1 VAPKNS
7 KRRSDPENRNKR
19 AGIYLLIAI
28 LVLAASYFWALDLI
42 RPRVEG
48 DVKRVDQFMSLVEAG
63 RIHDVTLLEVDGIVT
78 GNYVTD
84 NGSVGHYYSLYL
96 KSPGGVGFFTSF
108 LLQSGLPLNV
118 DQQNGKRMA
127 QLATSTLPPILLLMV
142 FIYIAFSFWTGT
154 GLFGTRSGA
163 RKIEPEDTGVTFDD
177 VAGHEEA
184 IAELREIVEF
194 LKHPERFR
202 EIGAAMP
209 KGVLIYGPPGCGK
222 TLLARALASEASA
235 SFYSISG
242 SDFVEVWAG
251 VAAARVRDLFKEARA
266 NAPAIVFIDE
276 VDSIGRSRSVGTSF
290 DAEYEQGLNQILSEL
305 DGFTPF
311 DEVVVVAATNRPDV
325 LDAALLRP
333 GRFDRAIGLE
343 RPGEEMRREVL
354 KVHSRNKKLDT
365 NADLDAIAGESIG
378 LSGADLANLINEAA
392 LLSAR
397 AGKKA
402 IAQENL
408 EEALQRII
416 REPERRKLLSLRE
429 QQVGRRTSSADERVT
444 FADVAGVDSAL
455 EELTEIIDYLGN
467 PDHFE
472 RMGARAP
479 RGVMLV
485 GPPGCG
491 KTLLARAVA
500 GEANASFFSV
510 AATEFV
516 EVLVGRGAS
525 RVRTLFTEA
534 RAASP
539 AIIFIDEI
547 DAVAGRR
554 SSMSEGGTR
563 EVENTMNQ
571 MLVEL
576 DGFDPR
582 VGVVVMAATNRP
594 DMLDPALTRPGR
606 FDRQVTIEPPDRDG
620 RRQILD
626 LHSRDKPLASDVDL
640 DEIAG
645 LTRGF
650 SGADLA
656 NLMNEATLLAMRKHQ
671 EAITRE
677 LIDEALD
684 RSALGVSSRGN
695 VMTEEERR
703 IVAYHEVGHALVG
716 RSLPGALSPIKIS
729 IAGRGRSLGFM
740 RPFEEADRMIR
751 TRDSLI
757 DELAGLLGG
766 RAAELIVFGDSSA
779 GAADDLMKVSD
790 LAYRM
795 VTQLGMGGTLGP
807 LTISNGQNGYGR
819 VHSEE
824 LAKTIDREVR
834 EIIDEAD
841 RRASDVLKSS
851 RGKMDKVVQVLVE
864 RERPDPQLPELEGKQ
879 PVLRGSFS
887 RSRASYCKQT
897 HRRPLRSIPGR
908 PVLA

>member
-1 VAPKNS
+1 MAPINK
-7 KRRSDPENRNKR
+7 KRRSEPENKNKR
-19 AGIYLLIAI
+19 AGTYLLIII
-28 LVLAASYFWALDLI
+28 LLVGASYFWAIDLV

-48 DVKRVDQFMSLVEAG
+48 DEKRVDQFMGLVEAG
-63 RIHDVTLLEVDGIVT
+63 RVHDVTLLEVDGIVT
-78 GNYVTD
+78 GNYVKD
-84 NGSVGHYYSLYL
+84 DGKVGQYYSKYL
-96 KSPGGVGFFTSF
+96 KSPGGVGFFTTF

-118 DQQNGKRMA
+118 DQQDQKRMG
-127 QLATSTLPPILLLMV
+127 QLATTALPTVLLVLV
-142 FIYIAFSFWTGT
+142 FIYIAFTFMTGT
-154 GLFGTRSGA
+154 GLFGLRSGA
-163 RKIEPEDTGVTFDD
+163 RKIAAEDTGVTFKD

-184 IAELREIVEF
+184 MSELREIVEF
-194 LKHPERFR
+194 LKNPDRFR
-202 EIGAAMP
+202 KIGAKMP
-209 KGVLIYGPPGCGK
+209 KGILIYGPPGCGK

-251 VAAARVRDLFKEARA
+251 VAAARVRDLFKEARE

-276 VDSIGRSRSVGTSF
+276 LDSIGRSRSTMGASF
-290 DAEYEQGLNQILSEL
+290 DAEHEQGLNQILSEL

-325 LDAALLRP
+325 LDPALLRP

-343 RPGEEMRREVL
+343 RPGEEMRRQVL
-354 KVHSRNKKLDT
+354 EIHARNKTLERGT
-365 NADLDAIAGESIG
+365 DLESIARKSIG
-378 LSGADLANLINEAA
+378 LSGADLANLMNEAA

-397 AGKKA
+397 TGKQA
-402 IAQENL
+402 IGQDNL

-429 QQVGRRTSSADERVT
+429 QAVGKRSSSADERVT
-444 FADVAGVDSAL
+444 FADVAGVDNAL

-472 RMGARAP
+472 KMGARAP
-479 RGVMLV
+479 RGVILV

-516 EVLVGRGAS
+516 ETLVGRGAS
-525 RVRTLFTEA
+525 RVRNLFTEA
-534 RAASP
+534 KAASP

-554 SSMSEGGTR
+554 SSSSEGGTR
-563 EVENTMNQ
+563 EIENTMNQ

-606 FDRQVTIEPPDRDG
+606 FDRQVTIEPPDRAG
-620 RRQILD
+620 RHEILE
-626 LHSRDKPLASDVDL
+626 LHSRDKPIAANVDL
-640 DEIAG
+640 GEVAG
-645 LTRGF
+645 LTQGF

-656 NLMNEATLLAMRKHQ
+656 NLMNEATLLAMRKRQ
-671 EAITRE
+671 ETITRD

-684 RSALGVSSRGN
+684 RSSLGVSSRGN
-695 VMTEEERR
+695 VMTDEERR
-703 IVAYHEVGHALVG
+703 IVAYHEAGHAMVA
-716 RSLPGALSPIKIS
+716 RSLPGAASPVKIS
-729 IAGRGRSLGFM
+729 IAGRGKSLGFM
-740 RPFEEADRMIR
+740 RPFEETDRVVR
-751 TRDSLI
+751 TKDSLV

-766 RAAELIVFGDSSA
+766 RAAELIVFGDPSG
-779 GAADDLMKVSD
+779 GAADDLLRVGD

-807 LTISNGQNGYGR
+807 LTISIGQNGYSR

-824 LAKTIDREVR
+824 LARTIDKEVK
-834 EIIDEAD
+834 EIVDEAD
-841 RRASDVLKSS
+841 LRARSVLELS
-851 RGKMDKVVQVLVE
+851 RDKLDKVAQVLIEKEALTSEEIDELAGPAVVLNGRAQASLTE
-864 RERPDPQLPELEGKQ
+864 TQTPQATG
-879 PVLRGSFS
+879 
-887 RSRASYCKQT
+887 RA
-897 HRRPLRSIPGR
+897 
-908 PVLA
+908 

>member
-1 VAPKNS
+1 MAPNQ
-7 KRRSDPENRNKR
+7 KRRRSEPENKNKK
-19 AGIYLLIAI
+19 AGTYLLILI
-28 LVLAASYFWALDLI
+28 LVVAASYFWAIDLV

-48 DVKRVDQFMSLVEAG
+48 DEKRVDQFMSLVEAG
-63 RIHDVTLLEVDGIVT
+63 RVHDVTLLEVDGIVT
-78 GNYVTD
+78 GSYVKD
-84 NGSVGHYYSLYL
+84 DGKVGQYYSKYL
-96 KSPGGVGFFTSF
+96 KSPGGVGFFTTF

-118 DQQNGKRMA
+118 NQQDGKRMG
-127 QLATSTLPPILLLMV
+127 QLATTALPTVLLVLV
-142 FIYIAFSFWTGT
+142 FIYIGFTFMTGT
-154 GLFGTRSGA
+154 GLFGLRSGA
-163 RKIEPEDTGVTFDD
+163 RKIAPEDTGVTFKD
-177 VAGHEEA
+177 VAGHEDA
-184 IAELREIVEF
+184 MFELREIVEF
-194 LKHPERFR
+194 LKSPDRFR
-202 EIGAAMP
+202 KIGATMP

-251 VAAARVRDLFKEARA
+251 VAAARVRDLFKEARQ

-276 VDSIGRSRSVGTSF
+276 LDSIGRSRSTGASF
-290 DAEYEQGLNQILSEL
+290 DAEHEQGLNQILSEL

-325 LDAALLRP
+325 LDPALLRP

-343 RPGEEMRREVL
+343 RPGEEMRRQVL
-354 KVHSRNKKLDT
+354 EIHSRNKRLEKGT
-365 NADLDAIAGESIG
+365 DLDSIARKSIG
-378 LSGADLANLINEAA
+378 LSGADLANLMNEAA

-402 IAQENL
+402 IGQDNL

-429 QQVGRRTSSADERVT
+429 QGVGKRSSSADERVT
-444 FADVAGVDSAL
+444 FADVAGVDNAL

-472 RMGARAP
+472 KMGARAP
-479 RGVMLV
+479 RGVILV

-516 EVLVGRGAS
+516 ETLVGRGAS
-525 RVRTLFTEA
+525 RVRNLFTEA
-534 RAASP
+534 KAASP

-554 SSMSEGGTR
+554 QSTSEGGTR

-606 FDRQVTIEPPDRDG
+606 FDRQVSIEPPDRAG
-620 RRQILD
+620 RQQILE
-626 LHSRDKPLASDVDL
+626 LHSRDKPLAANIDL
-640 DEIAG
+640 GEVAG
-645 LTRGF
+645 LTQGF

-656 NLMNEATLLAMRKHQ
+656 NLMNEAALLAMRKRQ
-671 EAITRE
+671 EEITRD

-684 RSALGVSSRGN
+684 RSSLGVSSRGN
-695 VMTEEERR
+695 VMTDEERK
-703 IVAYHEVGHALVG
+703 IVAYHEAGHAMVA
-716 RSLPGALSPIKIS
+716 RALPGTASPVKIS
-729 IAGRGRSLGFM
+729 IAGRGKSLGFM
-740 RPFEEADRMIR
+740 RPFEETDRVVR
-751 TRDSLI
+751 TKDSLV
-757 DELAGLLGG
+757 DELAALLGG
-766 RAAELIVFGDSSA
+766 RAAELIVFGDPSA
-779 GAADDLMKVSD
+779 GAADDLLRVGD

-807 LTISNGQNGYGR
+807 LTISIGQNGYSR

-824 LAKTIDREVR
+824 LARTIDKEVK
-834 EIIDEAD
+834 EIVDEAD
-841 RRASDVLKSS
+841 LRARSVLELS
-851 RGKMDKVVQVLVE
+851 RDKLDKVAGVLIKKEALTSEEIDEVAG
-864 RERPDPQLPELEGKQ
+864 P
-879 PVLRGSFS
+879 PVALNGRT
-887 RSRASYCKQT
+887 RAPRT
-897 HRRPLRSIPGR
+897 RARRPQASGRS
-908 PVLA
+908 

>member
-1 VAPKNS
+1 VALNKK
-7 KRRSDPENRNKR
+7 KRRSEPENRNKR

-48 DVKRVDQFMSLVEAG
+48 DVRRVDQFMSLVEAG

-78 GNYVTD
+78 GNYVRD
-84 NGSVGHYYSLYL
+84 NGSVGQYSSVYL
-96 KSPGGVGFFTSF
+96 KTPGGVGFFTSF

-127 QLATSTLPPILLLMV
+127 QLATTALPTILLVMV
-142 FIYIAFSFWTGT
+142 FIYLAFSFWTGT
-154 GLFGTRSGA
+154 GLFGMRSGA
-163 RKIEPEDTGVTFDD
+163 RKIAPEDTGVTFSD

-194 LKHPERFR
+194 LKHPDRFR
-202 EIGAAMP
+202 NIGAKMP
-209 KGVLIYGPPGCGK
+209 KGILIYGPPGCGK

-251 VAAARVRDLFKEARA
+251 VAAARVRDLFKEARE

-276 VDSIGRSRSVGTSF
+276 LDSIGRSRSVGASF

-325 LDAALLRP
+325 LDPALLRP

-343 RPGEEMRREVL
+343 RPGEEMRHQVL
-354 KVHSRNKKLDT
+354 VVHSRNKRLEQG
-365 NADLDAIAGESIG
+365 ADLEAIARKSIG
-378 LSGADLANLINEAA
+378 LSGADLANLMNEAA

-397 AGKKA
+397 GAKKG
-402 IAQENL
+402 IDQDNL

-429 QQVGRRTSSADERVT
+429 QQVGKRSSSADERVT
-444 FADVAGVDSAL
+444 FADVAGVDTAL
-455 EELTEIIDYLGN
+455 EELAEIIDYLGN

-472 RMGARAP
+472 KMGARAP

-525 RVRTLFTEA
+525 RVRNLFTEA

-554 SSMSEGGTR
+554 SSLSEGGTR

-606 FDRQVTIEPPDRDG
+606 FDRQVTIEPPDREG
-620 RRQILD
+620 RKQILE

-640 DEIAG
+640 EEIAG
-645 LTRGF
+645 LSRGF

-656 NLMNEATLLAMRKHQ
+656 NLMNEATLLAMRKRQ
-671 EAITRE
+671 ELITRD

-684 RSALGVSSRGN
+684 RSSMGVSSRGN
-695 VMTEEERR
+695 VMTDEERR
-703 IVAYHEVGHALVG
+703 IVAYHEAGHALVG
-716 RSLPGALSPIKIS
+716 RSLPGAPSPVKVS

-740 RPFEEADRMIR
+740 RPFEETDRMVR
-751 TRDSLI
+751 TRDSLV

-766 RAAELIVFGDSSA
+766 RAAELIVFGDPSA
-779 GAADDLMKVSD
+779 GAADDLLRVGD

-807 LTISNGQNGYGR
+807 LTISNGQNGYSR

-824 LAKTIDREVR
+824 LARTIDNEVK
-834 EIIDEAD
+834 EIIDSADGRARSVLELSRTQLDRVAEVLMEKEALTSEEID
-841 RRASDVLKSS
+841 EVAGPPIVLN
-851 RGKMDKVVQVLVE
+851 
-864 RERPDPQLPELEGKQ
+864 
-879 PVLRGSFS
+879 
-887 RSRASYCKQT
+887 
-897 HRRPLRSIPGR
+897 GR
-908 PVLA
+908 PRTARTTRTRKQQTTGRG